1 MKMNRIFCLLGVAC
15 LGLTAGA
22 AEVDQGG
29 WRVAFSF
36 SAEGL
41 AKEETLF
48 EYPGVV
54 KAVLRFAG
62 TDAALRTQDVKRGN
76 YLNFPLSDGRIPVV
90 ELTRAGCDVPIGVP
104 LASLTNPLG
113 SHDVLAR
120 LGTDAMFSLL
130 VDGVGYD
137 EDGVRDKTVPTPAGV
152 VASAVSPRVSVLK
165 LMTPAGAPLVTQPYT
180 KRITRSIQFW
190 TPDGHNA
197 WVGDVAV
204 GTYNGRFHVFY
215 LLDRRHHSSKGG
227 AGGHYF
233 AHLSSADLV
242 NWDDHGTAVPND
254 VWWMTQGTGTPF
266 VRDGKFHLAYGL
278 HTSRLTNETC
288 SAAYWEDF
296 KANGTMRTFRF
307 GELPGYP
314 AGATYA
320 TSEDGIHF
328 TPSETL
334 VHPSENPTIYTRTDG
349 RLGLVSSYRVSWD
362 QRGLYVSDTI
372 GGWTLFDREVP
383 FVGDC
388 PCLFDWNGRHYLL
401 QGFTRMAYNSDG
413 RVGGWVDWSQTGND
427 VYDGLSVPMV
437 GEWSGNR
444 RILAAWLN
452 HPQGWGG
459 WLVLRELVQND
470 DGTLG
475 LKWLP
480 EVTPPGEVYEYACEG
495 GRDLVVRVPRQDGGK
510 ELEFR
515 VEATT
520 GRAQFADAEVGAK
533 ALRQKTQAKLNR
545 EGKGGKIA
553 SQTSYAIQNIAGL
566 DRPYRVRLNVN
577 FDAKSGCTLF
587 DVEIAE
593 RRTLVCYR
601 VGCYQRPVVTS
612 AGKWRVVWSK
622 EKGSHA
628 K

>member
-1 MKMNRIFCLLGVAC
+1 MKKVWLAAVAVAC
-15 LGLTAGA
+15 GLNAGAVTAGA
-22 AEVDQGG
+22 AEKGQGG
-29 WRVAFSF
+29 WRVSFSF

-41 AKEETLF
+41 SGGETLF

-54 KAVLRFAG
+54 KAVVRFAG
-62 TDAALRTQDVKRGN
+62 TDAALRGQDVRRGN
-76 YLNFPLSDGRIPVV
+76 YLNFPLADGRVPVV
-90 ELTRAGCDVPIGVP
+90 EFTRAGCDVPIGVP
-104 LASLTNPLG
+104 LAVLANPLG
-113 SHDVLAR
+113 VHAVKVR
-120 LGTDAMFSLL
+120 LGTDAKFSTLI
-130 VDGVGYD
+130 DGVGYD
-137 EDGVRDKTVPTPAGV
+137 EDGVADRAVPSPDSP
-152 VASAVSPRVSVLK
+152 VATSVSPRVSGLA
-165 LMTPAGAPLVTQPYT
+165 LTTPAGAPLVAEPYT

-204 GTYNGRFHVFY
+204 GTFKGRFHVFY

-254 VWWMTQGTGTPF
+254 AWWMTQGTGTPF

-278 HTSRLTNETC
+278 HTSRLTSETC
-288 SAAYWEDF
+288 SAAYWQDF
-296 KANGTMRTFRF
+296 KTNGTVRTFRF

-334 VHPSENPTIYTRTDG
+334 IHPAENPTVYTRTDG
-349 RLGLVSSYRVSWD
+349 RLGLIGSYGVSWD
-362 QRGLYVSDTI
+362 QRGLYVSDSI

-383 FVGDC
+383 FIGDC
-388 PCLFDWNGRHYLL
+388 PCLFDWNGRHYLI
-401 QGFTRMAYNSDG
+401 QGFSRMAYNADG
-413 RVGGWVDWSQTGND
+413 CVGGWVDWSQTGND
-427 VYDGLSVPMV
+427 VYDGLAVPMV
-437 GEWSGNR
+437 GTWSDNR

-459 WLVLRELVQND
+459 WLVLRELVQNG

-480 EVTPPGEVYEYACEG
+480 EVTPPGEVYEYACPTG
-495 GRDLVVRVPRQDGGK
+495 QDLVVRVPRTDGGK

-515 VEATT
+515 VEAAA
-520 GRAQFADAEVGAK
+520 GRAQFADADAGAK
-533 ALRQKTQAKLNR
+533 APRQKTQAELNR
-545 EGKGGKIA
+545 EGKGAKI
-553 SQTSYAIQNIAGL
+553 SSMTSFAIQNVSGL
-566 DRPYRVRLNVN
+566 DKPYRVRLNVN
-577 FDAKSGCTLF
+577 FDAKSGCTLV
-587 DVEIAE
+587 DAEIAG

-601 VGCYQRPVVTS
+601 EGRYRKPVVTS
-612 AGKWRVVWSK
+612 SGKWRVVWPK
-622 EKGSHA
+622 VRL
-628 K
+628 